1 MNFCLTI
8 TTKRQTTLPKEFMD
22 ALGLVPGKKVMVEI
36 CNKKDK
42 LIQIKD
48 RREKIEN
55 IFGLIKVNKHINS
68 NKGE

>member
-36 CNKKDK
+36 CSKKNK

-55 IFGLIKVNKHINS
+55 IFGLIKVSKHVNT